1 MDWYELK
8 VEVQRQLVE
17 SATNAFYDMGLTQ
30 IAMSGP
36 ALFHDA
42 VDSRPLDLFD
52 LEGEEFAG
60 DHNAYKT
67 VISAYVPKDGREEQV
82 VEGLRSALKA
92 NLLPCCLTVKTV
104 NGDDWGSAWKTYYRP
119 EKVGVKTVIV
129 PSWEKYNAEDGD
141 VIVKLDPGEA
151 FGTGQHGTTK
161 GAVLAL
167 EKHISPGCSV
177 LDVGTGSGIL
187 SIIASKLGA
196 GRVLGVDLDS
206 VAVEVAN
213 ENVEFN
219 GCAGCV
225 EIRQG
230 NLVEGVDGRF
240 DVVVANIL
248 KEVISLL
255 LPNLNRVLAPNG
267 KFISAGFVTKFEHE
281 VLDALKAHGHRVVER
296 YVVEDWV
303 TLVSEEVQCTDFS
316 LNLKI

>member
-1 MDWYELK
+1 M
-8 VEVQRQLVE
+8 
-17 SATNAFYDMGLTQ
+17 
-30 IAMSGP
+30 
-36 ALFHDA
+36 
-42 VDSRPLDLFD
+42 
-52 LEGEEFAG
+52 
-60 DHNAYKT
+60 
-67 VISAYVPKDGREEQV
+67 
-82 VEGLRSALKA
+82 
-92 NLLPCCLTVKTV
+92 
-104 NGDDWGSAWKTYYRP
+104 
-119 EKVGVKTVIV
+119 
-129 PSWEKYNAEDGD
+129 
-141 VIVKLDPGEA
+141 KLDPGEA

-206 VAVEVAN
+206 VAVEVAH